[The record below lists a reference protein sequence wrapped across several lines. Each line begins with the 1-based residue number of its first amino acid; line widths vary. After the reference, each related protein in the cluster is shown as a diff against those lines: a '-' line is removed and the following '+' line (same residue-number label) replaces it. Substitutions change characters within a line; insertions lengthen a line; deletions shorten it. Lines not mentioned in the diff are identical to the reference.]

1 MMIFQSC
8 EVQFEAMA
16 DNLSTLLVTPI
27 VFEPWLTL
35 LLKELQYLEDTRLQL
50 HCDNPH
56 AITLMKNPVLHTCTK
71 HIVIHHHNI
80 CKQIQV
86 GQLTWCTLQPQN
98 KSQIS

>member
-8 EVQFEAMA
+8 EVQFEVM
-16 DNLSTLLVTPI
+16 STLLVTPI

-56 AITLMKNPVLHTCTK
+56 AITLKKNPVLHTCTK